1 EKGDVVF
8 DVGAFIGGFTLAI
21 LDKAKRI
28 IAVEPDPFNYLLLS
42 YNTKEAGNVT
52 IIKKAAYDFN
62 SSLLLY
68 QVDDPTSSSLLKPT
82 TKIKKQITIEA
93 SRIDALMLELGV
105 EKIDFLRI
113 DAEGAEPEVLEGT
126 PLCRVKKVAV
136 DCSPERFGKT
146 TVFEVL
152 KILLS
157 AGFKCQVRDYMVYAY
172 NY

>member
-1 EKGDVVF
+1 
-8 DVGAFIGGFTLAI
+8 
-21 LDKAKRI
+21 
-28 IAVEPDPFNYLLLS
+28 
-42 YNTKEAGNVT
+42 
-52 IIKKAAYDFN
+52 
-62 SSLLLY
+62 
-68 QVDDPTSSSLLKPT
+68 
-82 TKIKKQITIEA
+82 
-93 SRIDALMLELGV
+93 MLELGV
-105 EKIDFLRI
+105 EKIDFLKI

-157 AGFKCQVRDYMVYAY
+157 AGFKCQVRGYMVYAY